1 MIVWSYSIFGSN
13 TEVYYK
19 PMLENIRLA
28 KSIKVKIIISTTE
41 QYLNT
46 IKDYFSQ
53 ELEYIHIVTYPSDK
67 YAGLETILRFLV
79 VEKLDADFYFIKDSD
94 STVTERELYIMNHWM
109 LISKFNYM
117 IIRDNPLHVAPI
129 LSGMFGFRK
138 NAKYI
143 VSNSCI
149 NTFSGLNSKLNYG
162 FDQQWLTENIYHI
175 IVADTQVYSSY
186 FHFSN
191 ENLIRLSRVNNSN
204 FIGAQSL
211 GNMNPNSKENDFL
224 HLYSDKLLSLP
235 FINMIPKY
243 LSRLIYG
250 RVRPSIYLS
259 YFLKLIKF
267 NYV

>member
-1 MIVWSYSIFGSN
+1 MIVWSYSVFGFN

-28 KSIKVKIIISTTE
+28 KSNKVKIVISTTE

-53 ELEYIHIVTYPSDK
+53 ELEYIHIVTFPSGK
-67 YAGLETILRFLV
+67 YTGLETILRFLV

-94 STVTERELYIMNHWM
+94 STVTARELYIMNHWM
-109 LISKFNYM
+109 LISKLSYM

-138 NAKYI
+138 NVKYI
-143 VSNSCI
+143 VSHSCI

-162 FDQQWLTENIYHI
+162 FDQLWLTEKIYNI
-175 IVADTQVYSSY
+175 IVAETQVYSSY
-186 FHFSN
+186 FYFSN
-191 ENLIRLSRVNNSN
+191 ENLIRLSRINSYD

-224 HLYSDKLLSLP
+224 HLYGDKLLSLP
-235 FINMIPKY
+235 FISTIPQY
-243 LSRLIYG
+243 FSRLIYG

-259 YFLKLIKF
+259 YFLKLIKL
-267 NYV
+267 

>member
-28 KSIKVKIIISTTE
+28 KSNNVKVVISTTE
-41 QYLNT
+41 QYLN
-46 IKDYFSQ
+46 IIREFFFH
-53 ELEYIHIVTYPSDK
+53 ELEYIHIETYPSDK
-67 YAGLETILRFLV
+67 YVGLETILRFLA

-94 STVTERELYIMNHWM
+94 STVTARELYIMNHWM

-138 NAKYI
+138 NSKFF

-149 NTFSGLNSKLNYG
+149 NTFSGLNYKLNYG
-162 FDQQWLTENIYHI
+162 FDQLWLTEKIYNI
-175 IVADTQVYSSY
+175 IVTETQVYSSY

-191 ENLIRLSRVNNSN
+191 ENLIRLSRINSSD

-224 HLYSDKLLSLP
+224 HLYGDKLLSLP
-235 FINMIPKY
+235 FISTIPQY
-243 LSRLIYG
+243 FSRLIYG

-259 YFLKLIKF
+259 YFLKLIKL
-267 NYV
+267 